1 MQIDNSSLTDKVTQ
15 KLRDA
20 IINLDY
26 LPGQHLTQ
34 AIISEKYSVSHI
46 PARESL
52 MKLES
57 EGYVFQLPYRGAIV
71 SPFSPTELD
80 DILKIRISL
89 EGLVMKE
96 AMENI
101 NAELLSKL
109 DKGIA
114 KILSTK
120 SPLTL
125 VKAHNDFYNT
135 LFNFPTR
142 LYWSHMYNLN
152 NHRFLRYIG
161 IYLKI
166 TTPATMT
173 GTPTLQEV
181 FEQLKKREVEKV
193 SQLLSQRYSSIIEI
207 IKIGIGSYL

>member
-26 LPGQHLTQ
+26 LPTQHLTQ

-57 EGYVFQLPYRGAIV
+57 EGYVVQLPYRGAIV
-71 SPFSPTELD
+71 SPFSPIELD
-80 DILKIRISL
+80 DILKIRVSL

-96 AMENI
+96 AVENI
-101 NAELLSKL
+101 NSELFSKL
-109 DKGIA
+109 EKGIA

-135 LFNFPTR
+135 LFNFPNR
-142 LYWSHMYNLN
+142 PYWSHIYQLN

-166 TTPATMT
+166 TTPATIT
-173 GTPTLQEV
+173 DTPTFQDIM
-181 FEQLKKREVEKV
+181 EQLKKKDADKV

-207 IKIGIGSYL
+207 IKSGIGAYL